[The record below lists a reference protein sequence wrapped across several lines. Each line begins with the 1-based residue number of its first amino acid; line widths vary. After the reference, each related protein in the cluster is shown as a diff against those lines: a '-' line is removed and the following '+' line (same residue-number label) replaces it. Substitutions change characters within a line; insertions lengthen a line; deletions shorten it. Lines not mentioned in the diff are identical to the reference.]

1 MNVSFWGI
9 NRHEKESFLD
19 ILHRIKNGDRILKE
33 KFIQDYKPFIIKSLY
48 QATGRI
54 PNIESSD
61 EFSIGLVAFN
71 EAIEKFDEEKN
82 CSFKSFSQQV
92 IKRRL
97 IDYKRSTQKNDKV
110 YPFSYFEFEESSNFE
125 ERYLTTDHH
134 DHVYNFEVK
143 EEFSSLLLKL
153 EEFGLSIK
161 DLISSTPKQKK
172 SKQTCIKIARII
184 AQDQALFAKFNK
196 KRTIPYSK
204 LVKQIDVSQRT
215 IERNRKYIIAL
226 VIILNSDLDV
236 LKNYIESIE

>member
-1 MNVSFWGI
+1 MSVSFWGI
-9 NRHEKESFLD
+9 NRYEKESFLD
-19 ILHRIKNGDRILKE
+19 ILRRIKNGDRILKD

-97 IDYKRSTQKNDKV
+97 IDYKRSTHKNDKV

-125 ERYLTTDHH
+125 ERYLATDHH

-153 EEFGLSIK
+153 EKFGLSIK

>member
-9 NRHEKESFLD
+9 KKHEKESFLD
-19 ILHRIKNGDRILKE
+19 ILRRIKSGDRILKE

-61 EFSIGLVAFN
+61 EYSIGLVAFN
-71 EAIEKFDEEKN
+71 EAIEKFNEEKN

-97 IDYKRSTQKNDKV
+97 IDYKRSNQKNDKV
-110 YPFSYFEFEESSNFE
+110 YPFSYFEFEEGSNFE
-125 ERYLTTDHH
+125 EHYLAADHH

-143 EEFSSLLLKL
+143 EEFSSLLIKL

-204 LVKQIDVSQRT
+204 LVKRIDVSQRT

-226 VIILNSDLDV
+226 VLILNSDLDV
-236 LKNYIESIE
+236 LKNYIDSIE

>member
-1 MNVSFWGI
+1 MSFWGI
-9 NRHEKESFLD
+9 KKHEKESFLD
-19 ILHRIKNGDRILKE
+19 ILRRIKSGDRILKE

-61 EFSIGLVAFN
+61 EYSIGLVAFN
-71 EAIEKFDEEKN
+71 EAIEKFNEEKN

-97 IDYKRSTQKNDKV
+97 IDYKRSNQKNDKV
-110 YPFSYFEFEESSNFE
+110 YPFSYFEFEEGSNFE
-125 ERYLTTDHH
+125 EHYLAADHH

-143 EEFSSLLLKL
+143 EEFSSLLIKL

-204 LVKQIDVSQRT
+204 LVKRIDVSQRT

-226 VIILNSDLDV
+226 VLILNSDLDV
-236 LKNYIESIE
+236 LKNYIDSIE